1 MNRPPRV
8 HRNLW
13 ALTVLGLLRER
24 AMHPYEMQ
32 RLIRE
37 RGKDELL
44 DLKRGSL
51 YHAVERL
58 ERAGLIEPVETSRE
72 GRRPERTVYR
82 ITEAGV
88 DQLLEWMRELI
99 ARPSRDI
106 TDFVA
111 AIAHLPHL
119 SPEDAADLLETRV
132 AFLKGEIAAID
143 TVIETMEPR
152 IGRIVLLE
160 SYLSR
165 ALKQAEMEW
174 ISGLITDLRSGV
186 YHWNIEEILE
196 HPGGWPGGP
205 NKEEDR

>member
-1 MNRPPRV
+1 MNRMPRL

-24 AMHPYEMQ
+24 PMHPYEMQ

-51 YHAVERL
+51 YHAVQRL

-82 ITEAGV
+82 TTEAGV
-88 DQLLEWMRELI
+88 DQLLEWMRDLI
-99 ARPSRDI
+99 ARPTRE
-106 TDFVA
+106 TNEFVA

-119 SPEDAADLLETRV
+119 SPTEAADLLERR
-132 AFLKGEIAAID
+132 AGFLKAEIAALD
-143 TVIETMEPR
+143 SVIETFAPR
-152 IGRIVLLE
+152 IGLLVLLE
-160 SYLSR
+160 SDLVRSLKR
-165 ALKQAEMEW
+165 AELDW
-174 ISGLITDLRSGV
+174 VIGLVADLRSGV
-186 YHWNIEEILE
+186 HSWDIEEILAQ
-196 HPGGWPGGP
+196 PGTFPGP
-205 NKEEDR
+205 LPEEVSE

>member
-1 MNRPPRV
+1 MNRPPRI

-13 ALTVLGLLRER
+13 ALTVLGSLRER
-24 AMHPYEMQ
+24 PMHPYEMQ
-32 RLIRE
+32 RVIRE

-58 ERAGLIEPVETSRE
+58 EGAGLIEPVETSRE

-99 ARPSRDI
+99 TRPSRDI

-119 SPEDAADLLETRV
+119 SPAEAADLLETRV

-143 TVIETMEPR
+143 SIIEAMEPR

-160 SYLSR
+160 SDLSR

-174 ISGLITDLRSGV
+174 IGRLITDLRSGV
-186 YHWNIEEILE
+186 YHWNIEEIIE
-196 HPGGWPGGP
+196 HPGQVPGIPGEEV
-205 NKEEDR
+205 KE